1 MFLKSCCMLV
11 KLGIVA
17 VRDGADED
25 VEEEEEEFVERGRL
39 M

>member
-11 KLGIVA
+11 KFGIVVA

-25 VEEEEEEFVERGRL
+25 VDEEEEFVERGRL